1 MLIRIFCSGQFAP
14 IGLVGLFSLIAS
26 CSSPPPPPPSLPD
39 GALRRIRA
47 LMGQEE
53 SKTFLEEWTSSRDV
67 EIWFASN
74 REQEGI
80 FPSGSLSFGKT
91 RVQVPDERGVGM
103 LPTRV
108 GDRVPL
114 SLEEWKLQL
123 GGASEWGVLVFTH
136 GFNVRFEEAL
146 QRAAQ
151 LAFDLKFQG
160 KVLLLSWPAGGNGGF
175 LAQTLINR
183 TYELNRKH
191 ALASIEPTVQV
202 LRELASLWVPIQWM
216 VHSMGHEV
224 VLPALSRFAPEAGRV
239 VVQELIL
246 NAPDFDPEE
255 FVRIL
260 PALKSIS
267 GRVTLYCSDK
277 DHAMT
282 ASKKVNHQERLGSCF
297 RQEGVDVVN
306 VSEVDDPGLTGLGHG
321 YYASRSVLTDVRQ
334 VLFGIGA
341 KQRVFIRKAQ
351 EGARSDYVLRR

>member
-1 MLIRIFCSGQFAP
+1 MLKRCLPGTAL
-14 IGLVGLFSLIAS
+14 LVLLVS
-26 CSSPPPPPPSLPD
+26 CSSPPPPPPALPD
-39 GALRRIRA
+39 GALLRIRSF
-47 LMGQEE
+47 MGMEE
-53 SKTFLEEWTSSRDV
+53 SKAFPEEWVGAREV
-67 EIWFASN
+67 EVWFATN

-80 FPSGSLSFGKT
+80 YPASSTYFGKT
-91 RVQVPDERGVGM
+91 RVDVSGERGVGS
-103 LPTRV
+103 LPSRMAERV
-108 GDRVPL
+108 QVPL
-114 SLEEWKLQL
+114 EDWKKQL
-123 GGASEWGVLVFTH
+123 GLSSEWGILVFTH
-136 GFNVRFEEAL
+136 GFNVRFDEAL

-151 LAFDLKFQG
+151 LAYDLKFQG
-160 KVLLLSWPAGGNGGF
+160 KVVLLSWPAGGNGGF